1 MGGTG
6 FVNAPLNGSEVQNF
20 KKELKLLLDDPYGMA
35 DQIDPFLGPQLY
47 TWVELM
53 ATLGILFSGEE
64 RVALLSLVP
73 PLEEGEGRRGEN
85 SSVSG
90 WQRQGK
96 KQQRGEREG
105 ERQEETETKRES
117 ERERKKE
124 TERETKRESKRER
137 EKERDRKSKRER
149 DRSSKEKTAYPIPLK
164 ARIN

>member
-6 FVNAPLNGSEVQNF
+6 FVNAHLNGSEVQNF
-20 KKELKLLLDDPYGMA
+20 KKELKLLLDDPYRMA

-117 ERERKKE
+117 ERERKRQR
-124 TERETKRESKRER
+124 ERQRGSQRER
-137 EKERDRKSKRER
+137 ERKRETESQR
-149 DRSSKEKTAYPIPLK
+149 EREIEVVKRKQRTLFL
-164 ARIN
+164 